1 MVKRV
6 LIANRG
12 EIVLRVARTSKKLG
26 LDPCGIYSD
35 ADKESLHIK
44 HCKEALNIG
53 GHLPSESYLRMDKI
67 INAAKK
73 LGCEMIHPGYGFL
86 AENLEFSSLC
96 KDEGFIFVG
105 PSPSAM
111 KLSGDKAKARE
122 VASRVAP
129 ILKGEEVATESEA
142 LDLAEQIGYPV
153 ILKAVKGGGGRGLRV
168 IESADDLSQAFSSS
182 KNEALLSFGSDRLY
196 IEKYLVNPRH
206 IEVQMIGDHDSKVI
220 HLGERDCSI
229 QRRHQKLIEETPS
242 PALTSDI
249 REKMIEKAIGVTNE
263 MSYDN
268 AGTVE
273 FLFKGDNFYFM
284 EINARI
290 QVEHPITEEVT
301 GIDIVEQQLRI
312 AMSLGLSIKQE
323 EVKFRGHAIECR
335 INAEHPM
342 TFAPYPGTITKF
354 IPPQNEGVRVDTA
367 LYHGYSIP
375 PFYDSLVA
383 KLICHDENRNKAIEK
398 MRMSLLSFRISGIP
412 TTIPFHLSALNDHRF
427 LRGDYD
433 TDFVNGLKPF
443 ASKEGEIAAALFS
456 IIPKKI
462 QILKTEEQE
471 QKDPWLMSKYEDI
484 QFRDSYDGYYLSSSS
499 WTR

>member
-1 MVKRV
+1 MSKRV

-12 EIVLRVARTSKKLG
+12 EIVLRVARTSRKLG
-26 LDPCGIYSD
+26 LEPCGIYSE
-35 ADKESLHIK
+35 ADKDSLHIK

-67 INAAKK
+67 VDAAKK

-86 AENLEFSSLC
+86 AENLEFSFLC
-96 KDEGFIFVG
+96 KKEGLIFVG
-105 PSPSAM
+105 PSASAM

-122 VASRVAP
+122 VASRIAP
-129 ILKGEEVATESEA
+129 ILKGREVSTESDA
-142 LDLAEQIGYPV
+142 LDLADEIGYPV

-168 IESADDLSQAFSSS
+168 VESANDLSKAFSSS
-182 KNEALLSFGSDRLY
+182 KNEALLSFGSERVY
-196 IEKYLVNPRH
+196 IEKYLVNSRH
-206 IEVQMIGDHDSKVI
+206 IEVQILGDDDSKVI

-229 QRRHQKLIEETPS
+229 QRRHQKLIEETPC

-249 REKMIEKAIGVTNE
+249 RAKMTEKAIGVTNE
-263 MSYDN
+263 MAYDN

-273 FLFKGDNFYFM
+273 FLFKAGNFYFM
-284 EINARI
+284 EINSRI

-312 AMSLGLSIKQE
+312 AMSLGLKIKQE

-335 INAEHPM
+335 INAEHPIS
-342 TFAPYPGTITKF
+342 FAPYPGMVTKF
-354 IPPQNEGVRVDTA
+354 IPPKGDGIRVDTA
-367 LYHGYSIP
+367 LYSGYSIP

-383 KLICHDENRNKAIEK
+383 KLICHDEDRNRAIEK
-398 MRMSLLSFRISGIP
+398 MRTSLLTFRISGIP
-412 TTIPFHLSALNDHRF
+412 STIPFHLSALNDDRF

-443 ASKEGEIAAALFS
+443 ASREGEIAAALFS
-456 IIPKKI
+456 IIPKRI
-462 QILKTEEQE
+462 QILKTEEE
-471 QKDPWLMSKYEDI
+471 EEKDPWLMS
-484 QFRDSYDGYYLSSSS
+484 RYDGIQLRSSHGGYLSSS

>member
-1 MVKRV
+1 LVKRI

-12 EIVLRVARTSKKLG
+12 EIVLRVARTSRKLG
-26 LDPCGIYSD
+26 LEPCGVYSE

-44 HCKEALNIG
+44 YCEEALNIG

-67 INAAKK
+67 IDAAKK

-86 AENLEFSSLC
+86 AENLEFSELC
-96 KDEGFIFVG
+96 KREGFIFVG

-122 VASRVAP
+122 VASRIAP
-129 ILKGEEVATESEA
+129 VLKGKEVSTESNA
-142 LDLAEQIGYPV
+142 LDLAEEIGYPV

-168 IESADDLSQAFSSS
+168 IESADDLGEAFSSS
-182 KNEALLSFGSDRLY
+182 KNEAVLSFGSDRVY
-196 IEKYLVNPRH
+196 IEKYLENPRH
-206 IEVQMIGDHDSKVI
+206 IEVQILGDDDSKVI

-242 PALTSDI
+242 PAVTSDI
-249 REKMIEKAIGVTNE
+249 RAKMTEKAIGVTKE
-263 MSYDN
+263 MAYTN

-273 FLFKGDNFYFM
+273 FLFMGGNFYFM
-284 EINARI
+284 ELNSRI

-312 AMSLGLSIKQE
+312 ALSRGLTIKQE

-335 INAEHPM
+335 INAEHPIS
-342 TFAPYPGTITKF
+342 FAPYPGMVTKF
-354 IPPQNEGVRVDTA
+354 VPPKDDRVRVDTA
-367 LYHGYSIP
+367 LYSGYTIP
-375 PFYDSLVA
+375 PFYDSLIA
-383 KLICHDENRNKAIEK
+383 KLICHEEDRNKAIER
-398 MRMSLLSFRISGIP
+398 MRTSLLSFRISGIP
-412 TTIPFHLSALNDHRF
+412 STIPFHLSALNDQRF

-433 TDFVNGLKPF
+433 TTFVNGLKPF
-443 ASKEGEIAAALFS
+443 ASREGAIAAALFS
-456 IIPKKI
+456 LLPKRI
-462 QILKTEEQE
+462 QILEREKD
-471 QKDPWLMSKYEDI
+471 KDPWLMSRYDDI
-484 QFRDSYDGYYLSSSS
+484 QFRYNRSGYLSSS

>member
-1 MVKRV
+1 MSKRV

-12 EIVLRVARTSKKLG
+12 EIVLRVARTSRKLG
-26 LDPCGIYSD
+26 LEPCGIYSE
-35 ADKESLHIK
+35 ADKDSLHIK

-67 INAAKK
+67 VDAAKK

-86 AENLEFSSLC
+86 AENLEFSLLC
-96 KDEGFIFVG
+96 KKEGLIFVG

-122 VASRVAP
+122 VASRIAP
-129 ILKGEEVATESEA
+129 ILKGREVSTESDA
-142 LDLAEQIGYPV
+142 LDLADEIGYPV

-168 IESADDLSQAFSSS
+168 VESANDLSKAFSSS
-182 KNEALLSFGSDRLY
+182 KNEALLSFGSERVY

-206 IEVQMIGDHDSKVI
+206 IEVQILGDDDSKVI

-249 REKMIEKAIGVTNE
+249 RAKMTEKAIGVTNE
-263 MSYDN
+263 MAYDN

-273 FLFKGDNFYFM
+273 FLFKGGNFYFM
-284 EINARI
+284 EINSRI

-312 AMSLGLSIKQE
+312 AMSLGLKIKQE

-335 INAEHPM
+335 INAEHPIS
-342 TFAPYPGTITKF
+342 FAPYPGMVTKF
-354 IPPQNEGVRVDTA
+354 ISPKDDGIRVDTA
-367 LYHGYSIP
+367 LYSGYSIP

-383 KLICHDENRNKAIEK
+383 KLICHDEDRNRAIEK
-398 MRMSLLSFRISGIP
+398 MRTSLLSFRISGIP
-412 TTIPFHLSALNDHRF
+412 STIPFHLSALNDDRF

-443 ASKEGEIAAALFS
+443 ASRDGEIAAALFS
-456 IIPKKI
+456 IIPKRI
-462 QILKTEEQE
+462 QILKTEEE
-471 QKDPWLMSKYEDI
+471 EEKDPWLMS
-484 QFRDSYDGYYLSSSS
+484 RYDGIQLRSSHGGYLSSS